1 MASTSSA
8 IKQIA
13 DAASSPVRSAYSPS
27 KKESEEA
34 CLAHILPDFRSQLC
48 SRVLW
53 TYLILGLV
61 LLAIVF
67 YIFATAKADVPLYIG
82 IRPSGVPGFVDNP
95 WYIYFVISIV
105 GVLYVYGMYRAYI
118 AAGKSEATK
127 YMLNLVFFATAV
139 LIIIWFYQF
148 YRNGKINAA
157 NNSSTSDSGPVEN
170 PEGQGYGNR
179 LPFYIAISIIGLL
192 VAQFYLFWQTG
203 DRMSAYTIVP
213 ILVII
218 CLFAWASWEL
228 SLGANE
234 NFDTT
239 I

>member
-127 YMLNLVFFATAV
+127 YMLNLVFFAVVV

-148 YRNGKINAA
+148 YRKGKLNASA
-157 NNSSTSDSGPVEN
+157 SIDGSTNNE
-170 PEGQGYGNR
+170 EGQGDGNR
-179 LPFYIAISIIGLL
+179 ICFYLAISIIALL
-192 VAQFYLFWQTG
+192 VVQFYLFWQTG
-203 DRMSAYTIVP
+203 DRMSAYTVVP
-213 ILVII
+213 LVVVIS
-218 CLFAWASWEL
+218 LFAWASWEL
-228 SLGANE
+228 SLGAVE
-234 NFDTT
+234 TF
-239 I
+239 

>member
-82 IRPSGVPGFVDNP
+82 VRPSGVPGFVDNP

-127 YMLNLVFFATAV
+127 YMLNLVFFAVVV

-148 YRNGKINAA
+148 YRKGKINASA
-157 NNSSTSDSGPVEN
+157 AIPDGSGGYTGNNVDG
-170 PEGQGYGNR
+170 EGNGNR
-179 LPFYIAISIIGLL
+179 VCFYIAIAIIALL
-192 VAQFYLFWQTG
+192 VVQFYLFWQTG
-203 DRMSAYTIVP
+203 DRMSAYTVVPLIV
-213 ILVII
+213 VIS
-218 CLFAWASWEL
+218 LFAWASWEL
-228 SLGANE
+228 GLGTPE
-234 NFDTT
+234 TF
-239 I
+239 

>member
-1 MASTSSA
+1 MSTSSA
-8 IKQIA
+8 IKNIA

-27 KKESEEA
+27 KKEA
-34 CLAHILPDFRSQLC
+34 DCLDAVLPNFKNQLC

-61 LLAIVF
+61 LLAVVF
-67 YIFATAKADVPLYIG
+67 YIFATAKADAAQYIG
-82 IRPSGVPGFVDNP
+82 ARPSGVPGFVDNS
-95 WYIYFVISIV
+95 WFIYVVISIV

-127 YMLNLVFFATAV
+127 YMLNLAFFATAV

-148 YRNGKINAA
+148 YRNGKINA
-157 NNSSTSDSGPVEN
+157 NLDTNTN
-170 PEGQGYGNR
+170 QGNR

-192 VAQFYLFWQTG
+192 LVQFFMFWKTG
-203 DRMSAYTIVP
+203 DRMAAYTLVP
-213 ILVII
+213 LLVII

-228 SLGANE
+228 GLGTVE
-234 NFDTT
+234 TF
-239 I
+239 

>member
-82 IRPSGVPGFVDNP
+82 VRPSGVPGFVDNP

-127 YMLNLVFFATAV
+127 YMLNLVFFAVAV

-148 YRNGKINAA
+148 YRKGKINA
-157 NNSSTSDSGPVEN
+157 NNDAVTN
-170 PEGQGYGNR
+170 PEGQGDVGNR
-179 LPFYIAISIIGLL
+179 VCFYIAIAILALL
-192 VAQFYLFWQTG
+192 VVQFYLFWQTG
-203 DRMSAYTIVP
+203 DRMSAYTVVPLIV
-213 ILVII
+213 VIS
-218 CLFAWASWEL
+218 LFAWASWEL
-228 SLGANE
+228 GLGTPE
-234 NFDTT
+234 VF
-239 I
+239 